1 MKCLDSLLELFFP
14 RECPV
19 CGRALQLREFPVC
32 IYCQA
37 DLPLTRFWL
46 QPRNPMA
53 DKFNALLEGAL
64 PEGAAWVPYVY
75 AMALFF
81 YNGRAGYRLLPQRLK
96 YHADFPIGRYFGAM
110 LGKDIL
116 DSPYLPAVSAVVP
129 VPLHWTRRYRR
140 GYNQAAVLARAIA
153 SELGCPVVESL
164 VRRSRRT
171 RTQTRLSVSEKAR
184 NVAGAFRVSAR
195 VLRRLV
201 ASGDDLH
208 LLLVDDVFTT
218 GATLLGCYSALRD
231 ALDALGLPP
240 QSVRISLSTM
250 AFVGN
255 S

>member
-96 YHADFPIGRYFGAM
+96 YHADFPLGRYFGAM

-140 GYNQAAVLARAIA
+140 GYNQAAVL
-153 SELGCPVVESL
+153 V
-164 VRRSRRT
+164 
-171 RTQTRLSVSEKAR
+171 
-184 NVAGAFRVSAR
+184 
-195 VLRRLV
+195 
-201 ASGDDLH
+201 
-208 LLLVDDVFTT
+208 
-218 GATLLGCYSALRD
+218 
-231 ALDALGLPP
+231 
-240 QSVRISLSTM
+240 
-250 AFVGN
+250 
-255 S
+255 